1 MVSVIVPVYNSEQSL
16 SACIQ
21 SVVSQTYV
29 DFEIILIDDGSA
41 DRSGQ
46 LCDEWQDICKTQ
58 NIPCQVVHQE
68 NRGVSAARNRGMEL
82 ARGKY
87 LVFVD
92 SDDLVEPCYLEDLVH
107 TAEDHPELGH
117 VLCGFRCTSHVHDY
131 VFSNRE
137 PLTVVMRKDYMRL
150 FEKILILSPCL
161 ALYRTNI
168 VQKNNISM
176 REDLSLAEDLL
187 FNMSYLDALGE
198 VPIGIINKSNYIYQ
212 DEDLSSL
219 NHKYRPDLLFINET
233 VNRALAQILNRWE
246 ITDDASWQRYY
257 NEAFYRYQTVL
268 DNTFHKSNSMTLRE
282 KIKYNNAILNKKE
295 FQEACRKSTAA
306 VSPARKRAMKSGDY
320 RWVMAVERMQ
330 KAKRAIF
337 RFLER

>member
-21 SVVSQTYV
+21 SVVSQTYG

-137 PLTVVMRKDYMRL
+137 PLSIVDRRDYMRL
-150 FEKILILSPCL
+150 HDAILVQGPVF
-161 ALYRTNI
+161 ALYQTGIIRSNKI
-168 VQKNNISM
+168 KF
-176 REDLSLAEDLL
+176 REDLSLAEDTT
-187 FNMSYLDALGE
+187 FNLDYLDALE
-198 VPIGIINKSNYIYQ
+198 HTAIGVINKTNYIYQ
-212 DEDLSSL
+212 DEDTSSL
-219 NHKYRPDLLFINET
+219 YHRYRPDMLTIHEQ
-233 VNRALAQILNRWE
+233 VIEKIGCALKRWNVTE
-246 ITDDASWQRYY
+246 DAWKRYF
-257 NEAFYRYQTVL
+257 NAVFQTYLSIL
-268 DNTFHKSNSMTLRE
+268 DNTFHPQNPMSTRE
-282 KIKYNNAILNKKE
+282 KIDYNSRILKSRG
-295 FQEACRKSTAA
+295 FQDAFQKTNVRI
-306 VSPARKRAMKSGDY
+306 SPALQRAYRSGDY
-320 RWVMAVERMQ
+320 RRVLAMQ
-330 KAKRAIF
+330 RLQKIKQALSGLLRG
-337 RFLER
+337 